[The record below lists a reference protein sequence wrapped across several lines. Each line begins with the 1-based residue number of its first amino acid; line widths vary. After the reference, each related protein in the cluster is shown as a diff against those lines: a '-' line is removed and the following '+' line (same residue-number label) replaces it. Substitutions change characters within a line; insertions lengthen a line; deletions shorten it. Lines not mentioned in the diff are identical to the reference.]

1 MTETISHFYQ
11 NITCTTWVRH
21 DSSSY
26 SKEPVICTSNIQQ
39 HVMQVKNKIIAVV
52 APCVKSCQNLHYF
65 VALYRVICFVLG
77 LLVKVWYTSIIYMF
91 RYKNK
96 LRGFE
101 LVSFDLSDVLLVT
114 LITTLF

>member
-1 MTETISHFYQ
+1 
-11 NITCTTWVRH
+11 
-21 DSSSY
+21 
-26 SKEPVICTSNIQQ
+26 
-39 HVMQVKNKIIAVV
+39 MQVKNKIIAVV

-101 LVSFDLSDVLLVT
+101 LVSFDLSDVLLAT
-114 LITTLF
+114 LTTTLF